1 MKYNE
6 SVDRLSR
13 EEMECVGRG
22 IKSAVIILCAIA
34 LVLILARCLWADED
48 TSSAIRE
55 QTRQEGI
62 QYLHDQ
68 NDRYAA
74 ESRESFRRM

>member
-34 LVLILARCLWADED
+34 LVLILAR
-48 TSSAIRE
+48 
-55 QTRQEGI
+55 
-62 QYLHDQ
+62 
-68 NDRYAA
+68 
-74 ESRESFRRM
+74 